1 MKQRVVWWMLVG
13 LLCGSPA
20 FAQELF
26 ETATLQNAAVATGNG
41 TVLAVDRFTSVGLQV
56 TIATTATVTFEV
68 TQDGTT
74 WASATCVSV
83 ANTSGTLVSTATAT
97 GTYQCNVAGMMQFRA
112 RISAWTSG
120 AVTVTARATT
130 AIFSKKGGSG
140 GGVATTDIDTC
151 AENAAIWTDETGT
164 CGGPV
169 LSQAPTIDS
178 AVLTTKVRLPRVT
191 ALPGGPTTGD
201 TVIVTDDSAT
211 GACDSA
217 AGASTTICQYNGSA
231 WVAIGD
237 GGVGGSGLTHPQ
249 VMARASMG
257 F

>member
-1 MKQRVVWWMLVG
+1 VG
-13 LLCGSPA
+13 
-20 FAQELF
+20 
-26 ETATLQNAAVATGNG
+26 V
-41 TVLAVDRFTSVGLQV
+41 QV
-56 TIATTATVTFEV
+56 TISNTATVTFEV
-68 TQDGTT
+68 SQNQST
-74 WASATCVSV
+74 WQAATCVLTS
-83 ANTSGTLVSTATAT
+83 NTSGTQVTTATAT
-97 GTYQCNVAGMMQFRA
+97 GTYQCNVAGMVLFRA
-112 RISAWTSG
+112 RVSAWTSG
-120 AVTVTARATT
+120 TVTVTATAT
-130 AIFSKKGGSG
+130 AAVVSKKGGAGGLSSG
-140 GGVATTDIDTC
+140 DLDTC